1 MTSTLIALS
10 PSLHGNMRFFKRN
23 AYHHAQNLS
32 AIPILLSELSRLI
45 PHYVLGFIKFDDH
58 FIACALTGQGNKNLY
73 LDQNGIW
80 LSGYVP
86 SFVRGFPFEL
96 GENPNGES
104 VFCIH
109 KSNLTDDQ
117 DAQAIFDDK
126 GDLSAPAREYADFL
140 TKCETSRQQ
149 TQTAVDALIQY
160 QLLEPWALTIE
171 DAEGEP
177 FSIKGLYRVNEQALG
192 ELKDHEFA
200 SLRTNGALALAY
212 GTLFSMA
219 QHGKITELLKY
230 HQHNKA
236 LNAPVD
242 MDLDDFF
249 SGDDDL
255 FKF

>member
-1 MTSTLIALS
+1 
-10 PSLHGNMRFFKRN
+10 
-23 AYHHAQNLS
+23 
-32 AIPILLSELSRLI
+32 
-45 PHYVLGFIKFDDH
+45 
-58 FIACALTGQGNKNLY
+58 
-73 LDQNGIW
+73 
-80 LSGYVP
+80 
-86 SFVRGFPFEL
+86 
-96 GENPNGES
+96 
-104 VFCIH
+104 
-109 KSNLTDDQ
+109 
-117 DAQAIFDDK
+117 
-126 GDLSAPAREYADFL
+126 
-140 TKCETSRQQ
+140 
-149 TQTAVDALIQY
+149 
-160 QLLEPWALTIE
+160 
-171 DAEGEP
+171 
-177 FSIKGLYRVNEQALG
+177 LG